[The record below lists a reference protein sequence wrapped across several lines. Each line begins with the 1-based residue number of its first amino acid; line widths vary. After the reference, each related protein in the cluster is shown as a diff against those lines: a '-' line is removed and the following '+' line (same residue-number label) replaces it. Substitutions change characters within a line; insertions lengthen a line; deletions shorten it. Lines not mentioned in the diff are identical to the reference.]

1 MKKFLLLC
9 ISILQVAFLP
19 LFAQH
24 TLSGTILS
32 KTDGAPIEMATIRL
46 FVYPP
51 KDMPAPP
58 AGMPSP
64 PAGMPAPPA
73 GMPGMPADMPD
84 SILVQGAQT
93 TYDGLFVLNNIRPGA
108 YKLYISSV
116 GFNEE
121 VREIKM
127 PNANL
132 DLPVIRLTEQV
143 QHLAEVSVQGRAAE
157 MTVKGDTIEYNT
169 AAYQVS
175 ETATVEELLKKMNG
189 VEVDKEGNVTVN
201 GEEIKA
207 VRIDGKKFF
216 GNDVQ
221 TATKNIPADMI
232 DKIQVIDEKSD
243 MAKLTGFED
252 DETERIINLSLKQNR
267 KQGLFG
273 NYSGAL
279 GADLITDNG
288 NWFDYDNQFFSNDFR
303 YGANIFTNLLLGE
316 SQTTI
321 VGGANNTNEIR
332 SGRGRGPF
340 GGQNAGITAS
350 ENLGVNTNIDL
361 TSKLDKKDSKTELL
375 LGGDASFNH
384 SNNDTRTLSNKES
397 YSEEATYI
405 DRDSTVKLSQSWDAQ
420 MRLEMEYQIDSMN
433 KIILRPQISYF
444 NSTYAQT
451 NDYVFD
457 RDTVRINDGYQN
469 KNSLQEDINAALR
482 ATYNHKFA
490 KPGRALTMQGN
501 VSFKNSKGETDTYA
515 WDRMTQSA
523 LVDQYT
529 LSGNNAI
536 SYSLRAS
543 YVEPIYQ
550 KNHFLEM
557 VLGFSG
563 NNRNS
568 VKDQYSM
575 DSITGEY
582 QYDSVYSNTLS
593 NNMYTEQLELNY
605 RWVSEKID
613 LTAGARVLATQTHS
627 TTYYGDLLARD
638 TLYNRFN
645 WSPNLR
651 FRYKFGRKEFA
662 RIVYRGN
669 VNQPSIQQM
678 EPVRNNSD
686 AMNETVG
693 NLGLNPA
700 FNHNLFA
707 MYSRFNQDKF
717 SSFMTGLRANLTQD
731 ALVNNTI
738 YDQTG
743 KRYMQTVNADML
755 PWNLGW
761 DMMTNTPFCKKM
773 FQFHSRT
780 AISYNQRV
788 AYVLREQ
795 NATEIAQL
803 IAANQ
808 LPLGE
813 ASKTGNFRMSSDLA
827 LRFTHQIVDIGIK
840 NTNIYSLTHNSLN
853 KKNISHIG
861 DWIVTGD
868 VTFHLPKS
876 WNIATDI
883 SYTSRHGYEGLTDV
897 NEVVWNA
904 SIDKSWNNATL
915 TLKVYDL
922 LHDKKNIVQT
932 VSENS
937 VSYQKFNTLPTYAM
951 LTFTYKLNRMGSLKA
966 KGAAGFMQDMIEG
979 GGPGGKR
986 PPMGPP
992 PMF

>member
-1 MKKFLLLC
+1 MKKLGIIVLLFGFA
-9 ISILQVAFLP
+9 VAMM
-19 LFAQH
+19 AQK

-32 KTDGAPIEMATIRL
+32 KTDGQPIEMATVRL
-46 FVYPP
+46 FTYN
-51 KDMPAPP
+51 
-58 AGMPSP
+58 GT
-64 PAGMPAPPA
+64 
-73 GMPGMPADMPD
+73 D
-84 SILVQGAQT
+84 STLVQGAQT
-93 TYDGLFVLNNIRPGA
+93 YYDGLFILSNIREGK
-108 YKLYISSV
+108 YRLIVSSI
-116 GFNEE
+116 GYNEHSQWIE
-121 VREIKM
+121 MKNSDIDI
-127 PNANL
+127 PA
-132 DLPVIRLTEQV
+132 IRLVEQV
-143 QHLAEVSVQGRAAE
+143 QELAEVSVQGKAAE

-189 VEVDKEGNVTVN
+189 VEVDKEGNVTIN

-216 GNDVQ
+216 GDDVQ

-232 DKIQVIDEKSD
+232 EKIQVIDEKSD

-252 DETERIINLSLKQNR
+252 DEGERIINLSLKKNR
-267 KQGLFG
+267 KKGLFG

-279 GADLITDNG
+279 GADMVTDNG
-288 NWFDYDNQFFSNDFR
+288 GWFDYANPAYGATPSAQTKHFFENDFR
-303 YGANIFTNLLLGE
+303 YNANIFTNLLLGE

-332 SGRGRGPF
+332 SRRGRGWF
-340 GGQNAGITAS
+340 GGQNAGVTAS

-361 TSKLDKKDSKTELL
+361 TSKLEKKDDKTELL
-375 LGGDASFNH
+375 LGGDATLNH
-384 SNNDTRTLSNKES
+384 STNDTRTISQRDS

-405 DRDSTVKLSQSWDAQ
+405 DRDSTDKLTRSWDAQ

-433 KIILRPQISYF
+433 KIILRPQISYNNS
-444 NSTYAQT
+444 NSTQT
-451 NDYVFD
+451 NDYTYD
-457 RDTVRINDGYQN
+457 RDSVRINDGYQN
-469 KNSLQEDINAALR
+469 QTSLQEEISASIR
-482 ATYNHKFA
+482 AIYNRKFL
-490 KPGRALTMQGN
+490 KPGRALTMRAN
-501 VSFKNSKGETDTYA
+501 VSFSNTKGENNTYA
-515 WDRMTQSA
+515 WDRMTNSA

-529 LSGNNAI
+529 LSGNNTM
-536 SYSLRAS
+536 SYSLRTS
-543 YVEPIYQ
+543 YVEPIYG
-550 KNHFLEM
+550 KNHFLET
-557 VLGFSG
+557 VLSLSG

-582 QYDSVYSNTLS
+582 QYDNTYSNQLS

-613 LTAGARVLATQTHS
+613 LTAGARVLATQTYS
-627 TTYYGDLLARD
+627 QTYYGGVLARD

-651 FRYKFGRKEFA
+651 FKYNFGKKEFA
-662 RIVYRGN
+662 RINYRGN
-669 VNQPSIQQM
+669 VSQPTIQQM

-700 FNHNLFA
+700 FYHNIFA
-707 MYSRFNQDKF
+707 MYSRFNQEKF
-717 SSFMTGLRANLTQD
+717 SSIMTGLRASITQD

-743 KRYMQTVNADML
+743 KRYLQTVNADMI
-755 PWNLGW
+755 PWNIGA
-761 DMMTNTPFCKKM
+761 DFMSNTPFCKKM

-780 AISYNQRV
+780 AVSYNQRV

-795 NATEIAQL
+795 DADAIAQL
-803 IAANQ
+803 IAADQ
-808 LPLGE
+808 LPLGDP
-813 ASKTGNFRMSSDLA
+813 SKTGNFRMTSDLT
-827 LRFTHQIVDIGIK
+827 LRFTHEIVDIGIK
-840 NTNIYSLTHNSLN
+840 NTNVYSLTHNSLN
-853 KKNISHIG
+853 KKNVSHIG
-861 DWIVTGD
+861 DWIISGD

-883 SYTSRHGYEGLTDV
+883 AYTSRHGYEGLTDV
-897 NEVVWNA
+897 NELIWNF
-904 SIDKSWNNATL
+904 SIDKTWANSTL

-922 LHDKKNIVQT
+922 LNDKKNIVQT
-932 VSENS
+932 VNETS
-937 VSYQKFNTLPTYAM
+937 VSYQKFNTLPTYFM
-951 LTFTYKLNRMGSLKA
+951 LTYTYKLNRMGSLKA
-966 KGAAGFMQDMIEG
+966 TGAAAWQQQMIESG
-979 GGPGGKR
+979 GR

-992 PMF
+992 PPHR